1 MSIPFRVSTTRRSAA
16 STTDARFVQ
25 PRSQSWLY
33 RYAARARFVD
43 LVVVLTAVLVALIV
57 RFGYDLTHTFG
68 SFSWPAIVAALLIA
82 VSWFAMLRVTQSSDR
97 RVLGGGP
104 TEYSR
109 VVTSSVMTFGVF
121 AIVCQLLNLS
131 IARGFLAVAFPL
143 GTVMLLLARWG
154 MRRHLVGMRKSRK
167 YLERVLI
174 MGGVRSAKPMI
185 DRLQQNPELGYEVV
199 GLCVPIGKPSD
210 PEIIESF
217 GYEIP
222 VFGDFSDARSAVALS
237 GATTV
242 AVTSAEVLGHSAMRE
257 LSWDLDD
264 MDVEMLVSPGVTDV
278 AGPRMMVRPVA
289 GLPLLHI
296 DKPSYQ
302 GANQFLKSAF
312 DRIATSLLLLMLSP
326 VLLAC
331 AIAVKVTSPGPVFY
345 KGERIGVGNEAFPMW
360 KFRSMVVDADQ
371 QRELLAAQNQGN
383 GVLFKIQ
390 DDPRVTRVGKF
401 LRRYS
406 LDELPQLFNVMGG
419 SMSLVG
425 PRPPLREEVETYDHV
440 VTRRMLVRPGITG
453 LWQVSGR
460 SDLSWEESVRLDLS
474 YVENWSIMQDVL
486 ILWRTAR
493 AVRKSD
499 GAY

>member
-1 MSIPFRVSTTRRSAA
+1 MTSLPFRPHARSTVPA
-16 STTDARFVQ
+16 TDARFVQ
-25 PRSQSWLY
+25 PRSQHWMY
-33 RYAARARFVD
+33 KYAARARIVD
-43 LVVVLTAVLVALIV
+43 LVVITVAVATALIV
-57 RFGYDLTHTFG
+57 RFGYHLTHTLG
-68 SFSWPAIVAALLIA
+68 RFSWPAIFVAGAI
-82 VSWFAMLRVTQSSDR
+82 VVWWFGMLRITQSSDR
-97 RVLGGGP
+97 RVLGSGP
-104 TEYSR
+104 NEYSR
-109 VVTSSVMTFGVF
+109 VLTSSVTTFGVF
-121 AIVCQLLNLS
+121 AIVDQLMALS
-131 IARGFLAVAFPL
+131 VARGFLAIAFPL
-143 GTVMLLLARWG
+143 GTGLLLLSRWS
-154 MRRHLVGMRKSRK
+154 MRRYLVSMRRSRK

-174 MGGVRSAKPMI
+174 MGGVRSARPLI
-185 DRLQQNPELGYEVV
+185 DRLEASPELGFEVV
-199 GLCVPIGKPSD
+199 GLCVPVEKPTD
-210 PEIIESF
+210 PEIIESC
-217 GYEIP
+217 GRLIP

-296 DKPSYQ
+296 DKPAYE
-302 GANQFLKSAF
+302 GANRFLKSAF
-312 DRIATSLLLLMLSP
+312 DRSATAVLLILLSP
-326 VLLAC
+326 VMLAC
-331 AIAVKVTSPGPVFY
+331 AIAIKVSSPGPVFY
-345 KGERIGVGNEAFPMW
+345 RGERVGLGNEPFPMW
-360 KFRSMVVDADQ
+360 KFRSMVVGADA
-371 QRELLAAQNQGN
+371 QRQMLASQSQGN
-383 GVLFKIQ
+383 GVLFKMA

-401 LRRYS
+401 LRKYS

-474 YVENWSIMQDVL
+474 YVENWSIMQDIL
-486 ILWRTAR
+486 ILWRTAK
-493 AVRKSD
+493 AVVSRD